1 MLNIKKIRPM
11 ANYMLVT
18 KEEYDG
24 KETDGGIV
32 IPKGNLKEYQKVV
45 AVGPMVRSIQVGDLV
60 CVNPKRYA
68 VYKYKGD
75 SLKGDIEGM
84 QKIMSYNFNVV
95 KMDGV
100 NYLLITDQDVDF
112 VIEDFEVIPE
122 SPIIQAPQQ
131 KIIMPK

>member
-24 KETDGGIV
+24 ETAENGFI

-45 AVGPMVRSIQVGDLV
+45 AVGPMVRSVQVGDLV

-75 SLKGDIEGM
+75 SLKGDMEHM
-84 QKIMSYNFNVV
+84 QKVVSYNFNVV

-100 NYLLITDQDVDF
+100 DYLLITDQDVDF
-112 VIEDFEVIPE
+112 VIEEYEEVQGSNLILPRT
-122 SPIIQAPQQ
+122 
-131 KIIMPK
+131 KIIT

>member
-24 KETDGGIV
+24 KTAENGII
-32 IPKGNLKEYQKVV
+32 IPKGNLKEYQKVIS
-45 AVGPMVRSIQVGDLV
+45 VGPMVRSIQVGDLV

-75 SLKGDIEGM
+75 SLKGDMEHM
-84 QKIMSYNFNVV
+84 QKVVSYNFNVV
-95 KMDGV
+95 KMDGID
-100 NYLLITDQDVDF
+100 YLLITDQDVDF
-112 VIEDFEVIPE
+112 VIEEYEEVQDSSLILPRK
-122 SPIIQAPQQ
+122 
-131 KIIMPK
+131 KIIT

>member
-1 MLNIKKIRPM
+1 MLKIKKIKPM

-24 KETDGGIV
+24 ETAENGVI
-32 IPKGNLKEYQKVV
+32 IPKGNLKEYQRVI
-45 AVGPMVRSIQVGDLV
+45 AIGPMVRSAKVGDLV

-75 SLKGDIEGM
+75 SLKGNMEQM
-84 QKIMSYNFNVV
+84 QKVLSYNFNVV

-100 NYLLITDQDVDF
+100 DYLLITDQDIDF
-112 VIEDFEVIPE
+112 IIEEYEEVQNSNLILPKT
-122 SPIIQAPQQ
+122 
-131 KIIMPK
+131 KIIT